1 MQPID
6 PFAAPITETAFG
18 MQRQGGQSV
27 YPEGYY
33 RPITSF
39 DLGRMLAAPFK
50 SPNWPMNL
58 LWMFVCQLASVIV
71 VGSLVMFGYQ
81 AEVAESRSGGR
92 SEHWPDFNP
101 DRFSD
106 YLMRGLW
113 PFLWS
118 LIWTIPLMFLI
129 GVPALT
135 TIFLSSI
142 LLDNNN
148 DVSGVIVI
156 ITGSVVSIV
165 VYCFAMVAMLASVM
179 HAGLGNDFQKGA
191 DIKWI
196 GSYVSKMGRTT
207 IWVGI
212 VFVLISLV
220 ANTVGFLLF
229 CVGIIA
235 ATPFMNLVVADLYA
249 QLHDIF
255 VSRGGVS
262 AFETSHIDEDIIE
275 AQVII

>member
-6 PFAAPITETAFG
+6 PFAAPIAETTYG
-18 MQRQGGQSV
+18 MQPQGGQSM

-58 LWMFVCQLASVIV
+58 LWMFVCQLASVIF
-71 VGSLVMFGYQ
+71 VGSLVMLGYQ

-106 YLMRGLW
+106 YMMRGLW

-118 LIWTIPLMFLI
+118 MIWSIPLIFLI
-129 GVPALT
+129 GIPAFT
-135 TIFLSSI
+135 TIFLSRV
-142 LLDNNN
+142 LLQNNN

-156 ITGSVVSIV
+156 ITGSVVSV
-165 VYCFAMVAMLASVM
+165 SVYFFAMVAMLASVM

-196 GSYVSKMGRTT
+196 GSYISKMGRTT

-212 VFVLISLV
+212 VFVLVSLV
-220 ANTVGFLLF
+220 AYAVGLLLF
-229 CVGIIA
+229 CVGFIV
-235 ATPFMNLVVADLYA
+235 ATPYINLVVADLYA

-262 AFETSHIDEDIIE
+262 AFETPQIDEDIIE

>member
-6 PFAAPITETAFG
+6 PFAAPNTKTTYG
-18 MQRQGGQSV
+18 MQHQSGQSV

-39 DLGRMLAAPFK
+39 DFGRMLAAPFK

-58 LWMFVCQLASVIV
+58 LWMFVCQVASVIV
-71 VGSLVMFGYQ
+71 VGSLVMLGYQ

-118 LIWTIPLMFLI
+118 LIWAIPLMLLI
-129 GVPALT
+129 GIPAFT
-135 TIFLSSI
+135 TIFLSRV
-142 LLDNNN
+142 LLDTNH

-156 ITGSVVSIV
+156 ITGSVVSV
-165 VYCFAMVAMLASVM
+165 AVYCFAMVAMLASVM
-179 HAGLGNDFQKGA
+179 HAGLGNDFLKGA

-196 GSYVSKMGRTT
+196 GSYISKMGRTT
-207 IWVGI
+207 VWVGI
-212 VFVLISLV
+212 VFVLVSLV
-220 ANTVGFLLF
+220 ANTVGLLLF

-255 VSRGGVS
+255 VARGGVS
-262 AFETSHIDEDIIE
+262 AFEAPQIDEDIIE
-275 AQVII
+275 AQVIV